1 MIAVR
6 ALLAL
11 GLLAGPCLL
20 GLVLVLLDAGVL
32 VLFVWDAP
40 ALGRPSRA
48 GTVTAAL
55 TAIPALWILRRLFVT
70 GAGVRPAPDGVPVT
84 PGQAPELW
92 AVVTELAGRLGTR
105 PPATL
110 RLTAEVDAELTE
122 ETRLLGLVG
131 GRRHLRLGLPL
142 LAGLTADELRAAL
155 CHELG
160 HHAPT
165 GLGAVVYRG
174 HLALRAVLDRL
185 ERPRTP
191 DPAARGVPVSW
202 IRWPLSGYA
211 RLYLWVSSAVNRRQ
225 ELQADAA
232 AARAVEATGAAGGT
246 GATGGT
252 GGTVAAE
259 ALWRT
264 LVVLPV
270 AWGEF
275 RDRYLDPMY
284 VRGYLPDDPP
294 AVFAAMLA
302 SSGYRAAIE
311 GMEHATPSRRT
322 SRHDP
327 HPSVERRMRALGGR
341 REPAGRGRT
350 TALEAGFEVR
360 PGAVRHCLFPGERER
375 RAVLPWQEWVGLTME
390 TLATEPVRGLVRAA
404 RRVGGTARPA
414 LETVLDLLAD
424 GRAGRLAA
432 CLGPQEER
440 SGKETAGS
448 LARLETA
455 LFALVGQALVVRGR
469 ANWET
474 TWTGPSRLAWSERG
488 RAVAAGV
495 TVGEIHSLVAAAVLG
510 GAPEVRRLRLRLAA
524 LGVDPGTWLGHDA
537 EGTPQAEEPV
547 ATAGAPVAVGVERA
561 RRSRRRFTLRLAGA
575 ALIGILFLVTAV
587 SSVSDTPE
595 EPEDSE
601 PAGVFVTPWRE
612 ITPAQPSL
620 SPHVPPETP
629 RPSPGPG
636 MVRRLHELLEQE
648 FARRHEDGTKR

>member
-1 MIAVR
+1 MITVR

-20 GLVLVLLDAGVL
+20 CLVLVLFDAGVL
-32 VLFVWDAP
+32 VLLVWDAL
-40 ALGRPSRA
+40 ALDRPPRA
-48 GTVTAAL
+48 GTVMTVL
-55 TAIPALWILRRLFVT
+55 TAIPALWVLRRLFVT
-70 GAGVRPAPDGVPVT
+70 GAGARPAPDGVLVT
-84 PGQAPELW
+84 PWQVPELW

-110 RLTAEVDAELTE
+110 RLTAEVGAELSE

-155 CHELG
+155 GHELG
-160 HHAPT
+160 HHTPT

-174 HLALRAVLDRL
+174 HLALRAALDRL

-191 DPAARGVPVSW
+191 DPARGVPVSL

-232 AARAVEATGAAGGT
+232 AARVVEATGAAGGT
-246 GATGGT
+246 
-252 GGTVAAE
+252 VVAE

-275 RDRYLDPMY
+275 RDRYLDPMHA
-284 VRGYLPDDPP
+284 RGYLPDDPL
-294 AVFAAMLA
+294 AVFAAMLS

-311 GMEHATPSRRT
+311 GMEHATPSRRI

-327 HPSVERRMRALGGR
+327 HPSVERRLRALGGR

-350 TALEAGFEVR
+350 AALEAGFGVE
-360 PGAVRHCLFPGERER
+360 PGAVRHCLFPWARER

-414 LETVLDLLAD
+414 LATVLDLLAD
-424 GRAGRLAA
+424 DRAERLAA
-432 CLGPQEER
+432 CLDPQGER
-440 SGKETAGS
+440 GGKETAGS

-495 TVGEIHSLVAAAVLG
+495 TVGEVHALVAAAVLG
-510 GAPEVRRLRLRLAA
+510 GAPEVGRLRLRLAA

-547 ATAGAPVAVGVERA
+547 ATAGAPVAVGAETA

-575 ALIGILFLVTAV
+575 VLIGILFLVTAL
-587 SSVSDTPE
+587 SSGSDTPE
-595 EPEDSE
+595 EPEDPE
-601 PAGVFVTPWRE
+601 PAGVSVTPWRE
-612 ITPAQPSL
+612 IVPVQPSL

-629 RPSPGPG
+629 RPSLGPG
-636 MVRRLHELLEQE
+636 TVRRLDELLEQE